1 MTEQVA
7 ALVGRLSRAVH
18 CMQFAQGL
26 NPAQWDALRFL
37 SRANRYSRGPTALAD
52 YLGTTKGTA
61 SQTIKALEGKGLIR
75 RAQRPGDKRGVHLEL
90 TDDGHQVLEGDPLR
104 RVEGIALAT
113 CGDTAAA
120 EDVLRRL
127 LDGLTAAS
135 GASAFGVCRDC
146 CHLCGAKS
154 GEEGYRCGLTTDPLD
169 DREVRKICH
178 EFQPTDAG
186 P

>member
-61 SQTIKALEGKGLIR
+61 SQTIKALEAKGLIR
-75 RAQRPGDKRGVHLEL
+75 RAKRDGDKRGVHLEL
-90 TDDGHQVLEGDPLR
+90 TEDGQEVLEGDPLR
-104 RVEGIALAT
+104 RVEGIALAS
-113 CGDTAAA
+113 CGDTGAAA
-120 EDVLRRL
+120 DILRRL

-135 GASAFGVCRDC
+135 GASTFGVCENC

-154 GEEGYRCGLTTDPLD
+154 EAEGYRCGLTADPLD
-169 DREVRKICH
+169 EGEVRKICQ
-178 EFQPTDAG
+178 EFAPVSG
-186 P
+186 R